1 MNFNYKFYFYRVQ
14 RYCFFLKYA
23 RIGIRRIYFF
33 TEKSNENLYIQK
45 KSRTFA
51 NKIDKKSIKIIKTLQ
66 IIQFIH
72 N

>member
-1 MNFNYKFYFYRVQ
+1 MNFILRGAKVLL
-14 RYCFFLKYA
+14 FFE
-23 RIGIRRIYFF
+23 IRKNWNTEDLFF
-33 TEKSNENLYIQK
+33 TEKSNENLHIQK

-51 NKIDKKSIKIIKTLQ
+51 NKSDKKSIKIIKTLQ